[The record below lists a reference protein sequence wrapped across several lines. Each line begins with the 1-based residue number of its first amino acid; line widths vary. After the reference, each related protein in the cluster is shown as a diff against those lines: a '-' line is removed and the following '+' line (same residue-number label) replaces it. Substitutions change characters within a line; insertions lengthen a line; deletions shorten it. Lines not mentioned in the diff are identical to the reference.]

1 MAVRVATQVLTRNI
15 QRSGAGVV
23 KLNHMHLHVRQLET
37 LTLPDLPYDYH
48 ELEPVFSTE
57 IMELHHQKH
66 HQTYITNFNRAQE
79 QLHHAMS
86 KADSTTVVKLQSS
99 IKFNGGGAFFSSIP
113 FSTLAPVTVSLI
125 LIHLFIQSL
134 YTFMFSLKQNQ
145 KHIKLW
151 QKAGGEPLAGA
162 LGKVIHTQ
170 FGSLE
175 RLIDKINKEGAALQ
189 GSGSVWLA
197 LDKENELKKLS
208 IETTAKQYKNVRA
221 NYLANIWKV
230 INWEYASEMYDK
242 ECS

>member
-1 MAVRVATQVLTRNI
+1 
-15 QRSGAGVV
+15 
-23 KLNHMHLHVRQLET
+23 
-37 LTLPDLPYDYH
+37 
-48 ELEPVFSTE
+48 
-57 IMELHHQKH
+57 
-66 HQTYITNFNRAQE
+66 
-79 QLHHAMS
+79 
-86 KADSTTVVKLQSS
+86 
-99 IKFNGGGAFFSSIP
+99 
-113 FSTLAPVTVSLI
+113 
-125 LIHLFIQSL
+125 
-134 YTFMFSLKQNQ
+134 MFSLKQNQ